1 MNTAASHPRFSA
13 KRRRFGDASQ
23 EILVSLAVT
32 ACLLAGLVSAEA
44 AEASVSKEYQIKAAF
59 LYNFTK
65 FVEWPD
71 SAFADAKSPIV
82 IGVLGPN
89 PFGDEL
95 AKAVEGRK
103 VNGRDLIVQ
112 TAEKIDDVKGVH
124 VLFISATED
133 QKLAG
138 HLAALKG
145 KPVLIVGETELFGK
159 NGGIITFTLEGDK
172 VRFEINME
180 TAGGAGLKISAQ
192 LQKLAKT
199 VRRKS

>member
-1 MNTAASHPRFSA
+1 M
-13 KRRRFGDASQ
+13 
-23 EILVSLAVT
+23 
-32 ACLLAGLVSAEA
+32 
-44 AEASVSKEYQIKAAF
+44 
-59 LYNFTK
+59 
-65 FVEWPD
+65 
-71 SAFADAKSPIV
+71 
-82 IGVLGPN
+82 LGPN

-124 VLFISATED
+124 VLFISAPED

-159 NGGIITFTLEGDK
+159 NGGIINFTLEGDK